1 MRWSWRTWKALSLN
15 ATACLA
21 RTREIRDCQNVFIM
35 IFCNINLLRQGRVLY
50 DNRLYLK
57 ICKVENKL
65 SKKLSL
71 QLVHLSLPS
80 NLRTRKSFS
89 SRELCALTGT
99 VKNEELFEAKIYAP
113 IQAKAGDVFHVTARR
128 YATLANGW
136 LEMIHLRMRSVWLL
150 IYTTLPF
157 ASCYPQNRKHTVR
170 LVTKHLVFNM
180 KAWRLS
186 PTANKL
192 FQLNSNFYI

>member
-50 DNRLYLK
+50 YNRLYLK

-89 SRELCALTGT
+89 SRELCALTGA
-99 VKNEELFEAKIYAP
+99 VKNEELLRQRSTRQFKLRLVMFFMWLPEDMLLLRTVGLRWSICACVPFDCY
-113 IQAKAGDVFHVTARR
+113 F
-128 YATLANGW
+128 TL
-136 LEMIHLRMRSVWLL
+136 LCHLRAVIRRTES
-150 IYTTLPF
+150 TL
-157 ASCYPQNRKHTVR
+157 
-170 LVTKHLVFNM
+170 
-180 KAWRLS
+180 WDW
-186 PTANKL
+186 
-192 FQLNSNFYI
+192 